1 MSADEP
7 TANPLKDK
15 VLDAVL
21 AQAPF
26 DGWSRAAIDSAV
38 RAGAITRDEAGL
50 AFPGGVID
58 MIAWHSL
65 RADRLLVEE
74 MERLRRRLD
83 EGARAGHPGCAH
95 PAGAEHPAPRSDPPG
110 AGDARHGRS
119 TGCSPASCCTARSTP
134 SGTPQATPRRI
145 STSTPSARCWPV
157 STPRLCCSGS
167 TTARRNFTATWAFL
181 DRRIEDVM
189 RIEKLKS
196 RVRQF
201 GTRTTSQARPV
212 G

>member
-1 MSADEP
+1 MAIDDA
-7 TANPLKDK
+7 TANLLKDK

-21 AQAPF
+21 GQAPF
-26 DGWSRAAIDSAV
+26 DGWTRAAIENAV
-38 RAGAITRDEAGL
+38 RQGAVTRDEAAL

-74 MERLRRRLD
+74 MERRGVSAMKVRERITQGVRIRLEQNIQHREAIRRALSLLAMPFNGLLASKLLYRTVD
-83 EGARAGHPGCAH
+83 AIWYA
-95 PAGAEHPAPRSDPPG
+95 
-110 AGDARHGRS
+110 AGD
-119 TGCSPASCCTARSTP
+119 
-134 SGTPQATPRRI
+134 
-145 STSTPSARCWPV
+145 TSTDFNFYTKRALLAGVYS
-157 STPRLCCSGS
+157 STLLFWLNDRSEGFS
-167 TTARRNFTATWAFL
+167 ATWAFL

-196 RVRQF
+196 RVREF
-201 GTRTTSQARPV
+201 GTRAKSSARPA

>member
-1 MSADEP
+1 MSADQS

-21 AQAPF
+21 GQAPF
-26 DGWSRAAIDSAV
+26 DGWTRAAIDSAV
-38 RAGAITRDEAGL
+38 RSGAVTRDEASL

-65 RADRLLVEE
+65 RADRQLVEE
-74 MERLRRRLD
+74 MERRGVSSMKVRERITLGVRTRLEQNVQHREAIRRALALLAMPFNGLLASKLLYRTVD
-83 EGARAGHPGCAH
+83 AIWYA
-95 PAGAEHPAPRSDPPG
+95 
-110 AGDARHGRS
+110 AGD
-119 TGCSPASCCTARSTP
+119 
-134 SGTPQATPRRI
+134 
-145 STSTPSARCWPV
+145 TSTDFNFYTKRALLAGVYS
-157 STPRLCCSGS
+157 STLLFWLNDRSE
-167 TTARRNFTATWAFL
+167 NFTATWAFL

-189 RIEKLKS
+189 RIEKIKS

-201 GTRTTSQARPV
+201 GTRATSQARPA

>member
-38 RAGAITRDEAGL
+38 RAGAITRDEARL

-65 RADRLLVEE
+65 RADRQLVEE
-74 MERLRRRLD
+74 MERRGVASMKVRERVTLGVRIRLEQNAQHREAIRRALAMLAMPFNGLLASKLLYRTVD
-83 EGARAGHPGCAH
+83 AIWYA
-95 PAGAEHPAPRSDPPG
+95 
-110 AGDARHGRS
+110 AGDTATDFNFYTKRALLAGVYSSTVLFWLNDRS
-119 TGCSPASCCTARSTP
+119 E
-134 SGTPQATPRRI
+134 
-145 STSTPSARCWPV
+145 
-157 STPRLCCSGS
+157 
-167 TTARRNFTATWAFL
+167 NFTATWEFL

-201 GTRTTSQARPV
+201 GTRATSQARPA

>member
-15 VLDAVL
+15 ILDAVL
-21 AQAPF
+21 AQVPF

-38 RAGAITRDEAGL
+38 RAGTITRDEARL

-74 MERLRRRLD
+74 MERRGVASMKVRERVTLGVRIRLEQNTPHREAIRRALALLAMPFNGLLASKLLYRTVD
-83 EGARAGHPGCAH
+83 AIWYA
-95 PAGAEHPAPRSDPPG
+95 
-110 AGDARHGRS
+110 AGDTATDFNFYTKRALLAGVYSSTLLFWLNDRS
-119 TGCSPASCCTARSTP
+119 E
-134 SGTPQATPRRI
+134 
-145 STSTPSARCWPV
+145 
-157 STPRLCCSGS
+157 
-167 TTARRNFTATWAFL
+167 NFTATWAFL

-201 GTRTTSQARPV
+201 GTQATSQARPA

>member
-1 MSADEP
+1 MRTDEP

-26 DGWSRAAIDSAV
+26 DGWTRAAIDSAV
-38 RAGAITRDEAGL
+38 RAGAITRDEASL
-50 AFPGGVID
+50 AFPGGAID
-58 MIAWHSL
+58 MITWHSL

-74 MERLRRRLD
+74 MERRGVSSMKVRERIALGVRIRLEQNLQHREAIRRALALLAMPFNGLLASKLLYRTVD
-83 EGARAGHPGCAH
+83 AIWYA
-95 PAGAEHPAPRSDPPG
+95 
-110 AGDARHGRS
+110 AGD
-119 TGCSPASCCTARSTP
+119 
-134 SGTPQATPRRI
+134 
-145 STSTPSARCWPV
+145 TSTDFNFYTKRALLAGVYS
-157 STPRLCCSGS
+157 STLLFWLNDRSE
-167 TTARRNFTATWAFL
+167 NFAATWAFL

-189 RIEKLKS
+189 RIEKIKS

-201 GTRTTSQARPV
+201 GTRATSQARPA

>member
-26 DGWSRAAIDSAV
+26 DGWTRAAIDSAA
-38 RAGAITRDEAGL
+38 RAEAITRDEAAL

-74 MERLRRRLD
+74 MERRGVASMKVRERVTLGVRIRLEQNVQHREAIRRALALLAMPFNGLLASKLLYRTVD
-83 EGARAGHPGCAH
+83 AIWYA
-95 PAGAEHPAPRSDPPG
+95 
-110 AGDARHGRS
+110 AGDTATDFNFYTKRALLAGVYSSTLLFWLNDRS
-119 TGCSPASCCTARSTP
+119 EGFS
-134 SGTPQATPRRI
+134 
-145 STSTPSARCWPV
+145 
-157 STPRLCCSGS
+157 
-167 TTARRNFTATWAFL
+167 ATWAFL

-196 RVRQF
+196 RVKEF
-201 GTRTTSQARPV
+201 GSRATSQARPA

>member
-1 MSADEP
+1 MSTDDA
-7 TANPLKDK
+7 TANLLKDK

-21 AQAPF
+21 AQVPF
-26 DGWSRAAIDSAV
+26 DSWSRAAIDSAV

-74 MERLRRRLD
+74 MERRGASSMKVRERVTLGVRIRLEQNTQHREAIRRALAMLAMPFNGLLASKLLYRTVD
-83 EGARAGHPGCAH
+83 AIWYA
-95 PAGAEHPAPRSDPPG
+95 
-110 AGDARHGRS
+110 AGDTATDFNFYTKRALLAGVYSSTLLFWLNDRS
-119 TGCSPASCCTARSTP
+119 E
-134 SGTPQATPRRI
+134 
-145 STSTPSARCWPV
+145 
-157 STPRLCCSGS
+157 
-167 TTARRNFTATWAFL
+167 NFTATWAFL

-201 GTRTTSQARPV
+201 GTRPTSQAHPA

>member
-26 DGWSRAAIDSAV
+26 DGWTRAAIDSAV
-38 RAGAITRDEAGL
+38 RSGAITRDEASL
-50 AFPGGVID
+50 TFPGGLVD
-58 MIAWHSL
+58 LIAWHSL
-65 RADRLLVEE
+65 RADRQLVEE
-74 MERLRRRLD
+74 MERRGVSSMKVRERIALGVRVRLEQNAQHREAIRRALALLAMPFNGLLASKLLYRTVD
-83 EGARAGHPGCAH
+83 AIWYA
-95 PAGAEHPAPRSDPPG
+95 
-110 AGDARHGRS
+110 AGD
-119 TGCSPASCCTARSTP
+119 
-134 SGTPQATPRRI
+134 
-145 STSTPSARCWPV
+145 TSTDFNFYTKRALLAGVYS
-157 STPRLCCSGS
+157 STLLFWLNDRSE
-167 TTARRNFTATWAFL
+167 NFSATWAFL

-201 GTRTTSQARPV
+201 SSRTTSQARPA

>member
-1 MSADEP
+1 MSTDEP

-26 DGWSRAAIDSAV
+26 DGWSRVAVDNAV
-38 RAGAITRDEAGL
+38 RAGAITRDEASL

-74 MERLRRRLD
+74 MERRDATSMKVRERIALGVRTRLEQNVLHREAIRRALAVLAMPFNGLLASKLLYRTVD
-83 EGARAGHPGCAH
+83 AIWYA
-95 PAGAEHPAPRSDPPG
+95 
-110 AGDARHGRS
+110 AGD
-119 TGCSPASCCTARSTP
+119 
-134 SGTPQATPRRI
+134 
-145 STSTPSARCWPV
+145 TSTDFNFYTKRALLAGVYS
-157 STPRLCCSGS
+157 STLLFWLNDRSE
-167 TTARRNFTATWAFL
+167 NFSATWAFL

-196 RVRQF
+196 RVREF
-201 GTRTTSQARPV
+201 GTRATSQAHPA

>member
-7 TANPLKDK
+7 TTNPLKDK
-15 VLDAVL
+15 VLDALL

-26 DGWSRAAIDSAV
+26 DGWTRAALDNAV
-38 RAGAITRDEAGL
+38 RAGAIDREEAAL

-74 MERLRRRLD
+74 MERRGVSSMKVRERVTLGVRIRLEQNTQHREANRRALAMLAIPFYGLLASKLLYRTVD
-83 EGARAGHPGCAH
+83 AIWYA
-95 PAGAEHPAPRSDPPG
+95 
-110 AGDARHGRS
+110 AGD
-119 TGCSPASCCTARSTP
+119 
-134 SGTPQATPRRI
+134 
-145 STSTPSARCWPV
+145 TSTDFNFYTKRALLAGVYS
-157 STPRLCCSGS
+157 STLLFWLNDRSE
-167 TTARRNFTATWAFL
+167 NFSATWAFL
-181 DRRIEDVM
+181 DRRVEDVM

-196 RVRQF
+196 RVREF
-201 GTRTTSQARPV
+201 GSRATSSARPA

>member
-1 MSADEP
+1 MSTDEP

-26 DGWSRAAIDSAV
+26 DGWTRAAVDSAV
-38 RAGAITRDEAGL
+38 RAGGISRDEAGL

-65 RADRLLVEE
+65 RADRELVEE
-74 MERLRRRLD
+74 LERRGVSSMKVRERVTLGVRVRLEQNTQHREAIRRALAMLAMPFNGLLASKLLYRTVD
-83 EGARAGHPGCAH
+83 AIWYA
-95 PAGAEHPAPRSDPPG
+95 
-110 AGDARHGRS
+110 AGD
-119 TGCSPASCCTARSTP
+119 
-134 SGTPQATPRRI
+134 
-145 STSTPSARCWPV
+145 TSTDFNFYTKRALLAGVYS
-157 STPRLCCSGS
+157 STLLFWLNDRSEG
-167 TTARRNFTATWAFL
+167 FGATWAFL

-196 RVRQF
+196 RVREF
-201 GTRTTSQARPV
+201 GTRATSTARPA

>member
-1 MSADEP
+1 MSTDEP

-26 DGWSRAAIDSAV
+26 DGWSRAAIDNAV

-74 MERLRRRLD
+74 MERRGVSSMKVRERVTLGVRIRLEQNTQHREAIRRALAMLAMPFNGLLASKLLYRTVD
-83 EGARAGHPGCAH
+83 AIWYASGDTATDFNFYTKRALL
-95 PAGAEHPAPRSDPPG
+95 AGVYSSTLLFWLNDRSE
-110 AGDARHGRS
+110 
-119 TGCSPASCCTARSTP
+119 
-134 SGTPQATPRRI
+134 
-145 STSTPSARCWPV
+145 
-157 STPRLCCSGS
+157 
-167 TTARRNFTATWAFL
+167 NFTATWAFL

-201 GTRTTSQARPV
+201 GTRTTSQARPA

>member
-7 TANPLKDK
+7 TANALKDK

-21 AQAPF
+21 AQVPF
-26 DGWSRAAIDSAV
+26 DGWSRAAIDSAA
-38 RAGAITRDEAGL
+38 RAGAITRDEAKL

-74 MERLRRRLD
+74 MERRGVAAMKVRERVTLGVRIRLEQNAAHREAIRRALAMLAMPFNGLLASKLLYRTVD
-83 EGARAGHPGCAH
+83 AIWYA
-95 PAGAEHPAPRSDPPG
+95 
-110 AGDARHGRS
+110 AGDTATDFNFYTKRALLAGVYSSTLLFWLNDRS
-119 TGCSPASCCTARSTP
+119 E
-134 SGTPQATPRRI
+134 
-145 STSTPSARCWPV
+145 
-157 STPRLCCSGS
+157 
-167 TTARRNFTATWAFL
+167 NFAATWAFL

-201 GTRTTSQARPV
+201 GTRATSQARPA

>member
-38 RAGAITRDEAGL
+38 RAGAITRDEARL

-65 RADRLLVEE
+65 RADRQLVEE
-74 MERLRRRLD
+74 MERRGVASMKVRERVTLGVRIRLEQNAQHREAIRRALAMLAMPFNGLLASKLLYRTVD
-83 EGARAGHPGCAH
+83 AIWYA
-95 PAGAEHPAPRSDPPG
+95 
-110 AGDARHGRS
+110 AGDTATDFNFYTKRALLAGVYSSTVLFWLNDRS
-119 TGCSPASCCTARSTP
+119 E
-134 SGTPQATPRRI
+134 
-145 STSTPSARCWPV
+145 
-157 STPRLCCSGS
+157 
-167 TTARRNFTATWAFL
+167 NFTATWEFL

-201 GTRTTSQARPV
+201 GTRTTSQARPA

>member
-1 MSADEP
+1 MSTDDA

-26 DGWSRAAIDSAV
+26 DGWTRAAIDSAV
-38 RAGAITRDEAGL
+38 RAGTITRDEVSL

-74 MERLRRRLD
+74 MERRGVSSMKVRERIALGVRTRLEQNVQHREAIRRALAMLAMPFNGLLASKLLYRTVD
-83 EGARAGHPGCAH
+83 AIWYA
-95 PAGAEHPAPRSDPPG
+95 
-110 AGDARHGRS
+110 AGD
-119 TGCSPASCCTARSTP
+119 
-134 SGTPQATPRRI
+134 
-145 STSTPSARCWPV
+145 TSTDFNFYTKRALLAGVYS
-157 STPRLCCSGS
+157 STLLFWLNDRSE
-167 TTARRNFTATWAFL
+167 NFAATWAFL

-189 RIEKLKS
+189 RIETLKS

-201 GTRTTSQARPV
+201 GARATSSARPA

>member
-26 DGWSRAAIDSAV
+26 DGWTRAAIDSAI
-38 RAGAITRDEAGL
+38 RSGAITRDEASL
-50 AFPGGVID
+50 AFPGGVVD

-65 RADRLLVEE
+65 RADRQLVEE
-74 MERLRRRLD
+74 MERRGVSSMKVRERIALGVRTRLEQNVQHREAIRRALALLAMPFNGLLASKLLYRTVD
-83 EGARAGHPGCAH
+83 AIWYA
-95 PAGAEHPAPRSDPPG
+95 
-110 AGDARHGRS
+110 AGD
-119 TGCSPASCCTARSTP
+119 
-134 SGTPQATPRRI
+134 
-145 STSTPSARCWPV
+145 TSTDFNFYTKRALLAGVYS
-157 STPRLCCSGS
+157 STLLFWLNDRSE
-167 TTARRNFTATWAFL
+167 NFAATWSFL

-189 RIEKLKS
+189 RIEKIKS

-201 GTRTTSQARPV
+201 GTRATSTMRPA

>member
-1 MSADEP
+1 MSTDEP

-21 AQAPF
+21 AQVPF
-26 DGWSRAAIDSAV
+26 DSWSRAAIDSAV
-38 RAGAITRDEAGL
+38 RAGGITRDEARL

-65 RADRLLVEE
+65 RADRQLVEE
-74 MERLRRRLD
+74 MERRGVSSMKVRERVTLGVRIRLEQNTQHREAIRRALAMLAMPFNGLLASKLLYRTVD
-83 EGARAGHPGCAH
+83 AIWYA
-95 PAGAEHPAPRSDPPG
+95 
-110 AGDARHGRS
+110 AGDTATDFNFYTKRALLAGVYSSTLLFWLNDRS
-119 TGCSPASCCTARSTP
+119 EG
-134 SGTPQATPRRI
+134 
-145 STSTPSARCWPV
+145 
-157 STPRLCCSGS
+157 
-167 TTARRNFTATWAFL
+167 FTATWAFL

-201 GTRTTSQARPV
+201 GARPYV
-212 G
+212 AAAPAG

>member
-1 MSADEP
+1 MSTDEP
-7 TANPLKDK
+7 TANLLKDK
-15 VLDAVL
+15 ILDAVL

-38 RAGAITRDEAGL
+38 RAGAISRDEAGL

-65 RADRLLVEE
+65 RADRQLVEE
-74 MERLRRRLD
+74 MERRGVASMKVRERVTLGVRIRLEQNTQHSEAIRRALAMLAMPFNGLLASKLLYRTVDAIWYASGDTATDFNFYTKRALLAGVYSSTLLFWLND
-83 EGARAGHPGCAH
+83 RSEG
-95 PAGAEHPAPRSDPPG
+95 
-110 AGDARHGRS
+110 
-119 TGCSPASCCTARSTP
+119 
-134 SGTPQATPRRI
+134 
-145 STSTPSARCWPV
+145 
-157 STPRLCCSGS
+157 
-167 TTARRNFTATWAFL
+167 FTATWAFL

-201 GTRTTSQARPV
+201 GARTTSQARPA

>member
-1 MSADEP
+1 MSTDEP

-26 DGWSRAAIDSAV
+26 DGWSRAAIESAV

-65 RADRLLVEE
+65 RADRQLVEE
-74 MERLRRRLD
+74 MERRDVSSMKVRERVTLGVRIRLEQNTQHREAIRRALAMLAMPFNGLLASKLLYRTVD
-83 EGARAGHPGCAH
+83 AIWYA
-95 PAGAEHPAPRSDPPG
+95 
-110 AGDARHGRS
+110 AGDTATDFNFYTKRALLAGVYSSTLLFWLNDRS
-119 TGCSPASCCTARSTP
+119 E
-134 SGTPQATPRRI
+134 
-145 STSTPSARCWPV
+145 
-157 STPRLCCSGS
+157 
-167 TTARRNFTATWAFL
+167 NFTATWAFL

-201 GTRTTSQARPV
+201 GTRTTSQARPA

>member
-21 AQAPF
+21 AQVPF

-38 RAGAITRDEAGL
+38 RAGAITRDEARL

-74 MERLRRRLD
+74 MERRGVSSMKVRERVTLGVRIRLEQNTQHREAIRRALAMLAMPFNGLLASKLLYRTVD
-83 EGARAGHPGCAH
+83 AIWYA
-95 PAGAEHPAPRSDPPG
+95 
-110 AGDARHGRS
+110 AGDTATDFNFYTKRALLAGVYSSTLLFWLNDRS
-119 TGCSPASCCTARSTP
+119 E
-134 SGTPQATPRRI
+134 
-145 STSTPSARCWPV
+145 
-157 STPRLCCSGS
+157 
-167 TTARRNFTATWAFL
+167 NFSATWAFL

-196 RVRQF
+196 RVREF
-201 GTRTTSQARPV
+201 GTRATSQARPA

>member
-1 MSADEP
+1 MSTDEP

-21 AQAPF
+21 AQVPF
-26 DGWSRAAIDSAV
+26 DGWSRAAIDTAV
-38 RAGAITRDEAGL
+38 RAGGITRDEARL

-65 RADRLLVEE
+65 RADRQLVEE
-74 MERLRRRLD
+74 MERRGVSSMKVRERVTLGVRIRLEQNTQHREAIRRALAMLAMPFNGLLASKLLYRTVD
-83 EGARAGHPGCAH
+83 AIWYA
-95 PAGAEHPAPRSDPPG
+95 
-110 AGDARHGRS
+110 AGDTATDFNFYTKRALLAGVYSSTLLFWLNDRS
-119 TGCSPASCCTARSTP
+119 E
-134 SGTPQATPRRI
+134 
-145 STSTPSARCWPV
+145 
-157 STPRLCCSGS
+157 
-167 TTARRNFTATWAFL
+167 NFTATWAFL

-201 GTRTTSQARPV
+201 GARTTSQARPA

>member
-1 MSADEP
+1 MSADES
-7 TANPLKDK
+7 TANLLKDK

-38 RAGAITRDEAGL
+38 RAGVITRDEAGL

-74 MERLRRRLD
+74 MERRGVASMKVRERVTLGVRIRLEQNTQHREAIRRALAMLAMPFNGLMASKLLYRTVD
-83 EGARAGHPGCAH
+83 AIWYA
-95 PAGAEHPAPRSDPPG
+95 
-110 AGDARHGRS
+110 AGDTATDFNFYTKRALLAGVYSSTLLFWLNDRS
-119 TGCSPASCCTARSTP
+119 EG
-134 SGTPQATPRRI
+134 
-145 STSTPSARCWPV
+145 
-157 STPRLCCSGS
+157 
-167 TTARRNFTATWAFL
+167 FTATWAFL

-201 GTRTTSQARPV
+201 GARTTSQARPA

>member
-38 RAGAITRDEAGL
+38 RAGAITRDEARL

-65 RADRLLVEE
+65 RADRQLVEE
-74 MERLRRRLD
+74 MERSGVASMKVRERVTLGVRIRLEQNAQHREAIRRALAMLAMPFNGLLASKLLYRTVD
-83 EGARAGHPGCAH
+83 AIWYA
-95 PAGAEHPAPRSDPPG
+95 
-110 AGDARHGRS
+110 AGDTATDFNFYTKRALLAGVYSSTVLFWLNDRS
-119 TGCSPASCCTARSTP
+119 E
-134 SGTPQATPRRI
+134 
-145 STSTPSARCWPV
+145 
-157 STPRLCCSGS
+157 
-167 TTARRNFTATWAFL
+167 NFTATWEFL

-201 GTRTTSQARPV
+201 GTRTTSQARPA